1 LKTIVVPGAAIAAVA
16 RGTIVVVTVALLT
29 ACAAPPTSSEKE
41 WARGQCAQITDR
53 EAHEKCLERVGK

>member
-1 LKTIVVPGAAIAAVA
+1 MAMCRGPILATIL
-16 RGTIVVVTVALLT
+16 TALLS
-29 ACAAPPTSSEKE
+29 ACASPQSTSEKE